1 LAGIAAKGDPIVPVA
16 SWDTAPEPVRSQ
28 IKRFVRDSRAILG
41 DNLVGIY
48 LHGSLAMGCFNP
60 ERSDI
65 DLLVVTHRS
74 MSPETKRLTAG
85 LMLAQSGAPRP
96 LEVSWVLE
104 SELKHWRQPFP
115 YDLHFSEGWRK
126 RFEANLNRLDWEM
139 WGSDAKFDPDLAA
152 HFTILLRRG
161 GVVLFGPPVPQIFP
175 VVPTSDYIDALLFD
189 FEEARDE
196 IVKNPVYGVL
206 NLLRVFWYLRDGQI
220 SSKEEAGRWG
230 AKVLPDQELRALAA
244 AAVAV
249 QTGADPTGDF
259 PADALTRFARYVDM
273 EVDRLLVNRH
283 LPADA
288 AGKDPVL
295 ECLRCHMPLEFAGMK
310 HMQEGI
316 PLRMFFCPSCGKAEF
331 YVQRTAQ

>member
-1 LAGIAAKGDPIVPVA
+1 VV
-16 SWDTAPEPVRSQ
+16 SWDTAPDPVRSQ

-41 DNLVGIY
+41 ENLVGIY

-85 LMLAQSGAPRP
+85 LMLAQSGAPCP

-126 RFEANLNRLDWEM
+126 RFEANLNRLDWDV
-139 WGSDAKFDPDLAA
+139 WGNEAKFDPDLAA

-161 GVVLFGPPVPQIFP
+161 GVVLFGPPVQQIFP
-175 VVPTSDYIDALLFD
+175 VVPTGDYIDALLYD
-189 FEEARDE
+189 FEEARDQ
-196 IVKNPVYGVL
+196 IQQIPVYGVL

-220 SSKEEAGRWG
+220 SSKEEAGNWG
-230 AKVLPDQELRALAA
+230 TQVLPDAELRTIAA
-244 AAVAV
+244 MAVASYI
-249 QTGADPTGDF
+249 GEDPVAEF
-259 PADALTRFARYVDM
+259 PKEGLARFARYVDA
-273 EVDRLLVNRH
+273 EVERLLVNRH
-283 LPADA
+283 LPAEA
-288 AGKDPVL
+288 AGQDPVL
-295 ECLRCHMPLEFAGMK
+295 ECLRCQVLLQFAGIK
-310 HMQEGI
+310 HLQEGI
-316 PLRMFFCPSCGKAEF
+316 PLRMFYCPSCGKAEF
-331 YVQRTAQ
+331 YVQPRE